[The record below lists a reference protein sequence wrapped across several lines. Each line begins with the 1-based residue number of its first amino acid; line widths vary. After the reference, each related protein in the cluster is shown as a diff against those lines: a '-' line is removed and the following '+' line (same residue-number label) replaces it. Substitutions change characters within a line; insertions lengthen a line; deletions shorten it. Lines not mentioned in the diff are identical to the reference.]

1 MDESMYILAI
11 IALLIIMITL
21 AICLDKVLTEN
32 KKLCSIIVK
41 KDIEIACKKL
51 DDEYYVD

>member
-21 AICLDKVLTEN
+21 AICLDKVLCEN
-32 KKLCSIIVK
+32 EKLRRT
-41 KDIEIACKKL
+41 IEKNNWNGS
-51 DDEYYVD
+51 EYAD